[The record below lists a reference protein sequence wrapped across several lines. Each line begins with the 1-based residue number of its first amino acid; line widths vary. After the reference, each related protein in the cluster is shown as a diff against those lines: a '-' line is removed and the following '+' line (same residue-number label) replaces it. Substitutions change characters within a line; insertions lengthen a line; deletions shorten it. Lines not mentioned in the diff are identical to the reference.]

1 MDEPTVGLDPEGAKE
16 IMDSIM
22 AKNAEG
28 MTIVFI
34 THDMEFAL
42 KNAHRMENSSLI
54 KSLMKSSKIRKLWI
68 KLLWFHLKRLN
79 ML

>member
-1 MDEPTVGLDPEGAKE
+1 
-16 IMDSIM
+16 
-22 AKNAEG
+22 

-42 KNAHRMENSSLI
+42 KNAHRMAVISDGKLI
-54 KSLMKSSKIRKLWI
+54 AYKSLMKSSKIRKLWI
-68 KLLWFHLKRLN
+68 KLLWFHLKRSN